1 MKKLMFTLGAVVL
14 IFHAVAQESD
24 CKLSYDKLKEN
35 LSHVATHRYL
45 SAFVNLDY
53 RLSEFRL
60 QEYILDSMD
69 LAHHWEGFRWETP
82 THWVE
87 EYRSKLLIGDD
98 LKFLKIHYYIKV
110 TDDTP
115 LVPDKKCETLVKCE
129 IVGTPTLIVQLF
141 SHYWEREIEI
151 GGSGKGEKAHID
163 FMGDHIALYHI
174 NDNLYKIVITDNG
187 RNFNYKCNFRE

>member
-53 RLSEFRL
+53 RLSELRL

-69 LAHHWEGFRWETP
+69 LA
-82 THWVE
+82 
-87 EYRSKLLIGDD
+87 
-98 LKFLKIHYYIKV
+98 
-110 TDDTP
+110 
-115 LVPDKKCETLVKCE
+115 
-129 IVGTPTLIVQLF
+129 
-141 SHYWEREIEI
+141 
-151 GGSGKGEKAHID
+151 
-163 FMGDHIALYHI
+163 MGDHIAVYHI